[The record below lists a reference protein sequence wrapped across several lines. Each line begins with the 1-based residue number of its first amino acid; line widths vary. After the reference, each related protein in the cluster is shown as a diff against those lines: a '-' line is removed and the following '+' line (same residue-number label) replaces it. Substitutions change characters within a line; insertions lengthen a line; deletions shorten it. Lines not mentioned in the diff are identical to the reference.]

1 MEKTIITGPLSERQK
16 EALESHFLERVNDS
30 LQYGGLSVVW
40 HESVGFRG
48 YFDLAD
54 TWDDDG
60 NLYSVLDTG
69 DCEYRITEEN
79 EADFEAAF
87 GNARDEA
94 CREWRKKHELNPMT
108 WMAPA
113 IGGCGF

>member
-1 MEKTIITGPLSERQK
+1 MEKQIITGPLDEHHK
-16 EALESHFLERVNDS
+16 DLLENYFRDRVEDS

-48 YFDLAD
+48 YFDLFD
-54 TWDDDG
+54 TVDEDG
-60 NLYSVLDTG
+60 YLHSVLDTG
-69 DCEYRITEEN
+69 DCEYLITEEN
-79 EADFEAAF
+79 ESDFEAAF

-94 CREWRKKHELNPMT
+94 CREWMKKHELNPMT